1 MLEAPEI
8 RRTASAMRTA
18 LVGRPTIRFDSPS
31 LAGPAPCPGR
41 LVERIDARGREL
53 DVTWDDGLI
62 LHTTVRRGGTWHL
75 YRVGESWRRPER
87 EVNVTVETDDWV
99 AVCYNASTVETFRT
113 GVDSRHPSMG
123 RVGPDITDIRSDLS
137 SVVESMANYRDP
149 AARVRDVL
157 LDARVVRNV
166 GNVVAA
172 EAMWASRLS
181 PWARIGDL
189 PRSDAIMLVNTAA
202 RSLRS
207 RLSTR
212 VLDGEAFD
220 DLEVYGRNGQGCSRC
235 GDTIEVLRFSSDG
248 RFVYYCPGCQTR
260 LDHRLLDDTP
270 VMDPHPAAAK
280 FLADLA
286 DSADD

>member
-31 LAGPAPCPGR
+31 LEGPAPRPGR

-75 YRVGESWRRPER
+75 YRMGERWRRPQR
-87 EVNVTVETDDWV
+87 EVNVTVESDDWV
-99 AVCYNASTVETFRT
+99 AVCFNASTVETFRT

-123 RVGPDITDIRSDLS
+123 RIGPDITDVRSNLS
-137 SVVESMANYRDP
+137 SVVDAMVSHRDP
-149 AARVRDVL
+149 SARVRDVL
-157 LDARVVRNV
+157 LDPRVVRNV
-166 GNVVAA
+166 GNVVAS
-172 EAMWASRLS
+172 EALWATRLS

-207 RLSTR
+207 RLSR
-212 VLDGEAFD
+212 VLDGEVVE

-235 GDTIEVLRFSSDG
+235 GDTIEERRFSSDG
-248 RFVYYCPGCQTR
+248 RFVYHCPGCQTR

-280 FLADLA
+280 FLADL
-286 DSADD
+286 DADD